1 MMKKKPGGMNMESNQ
16 NLQSVLEQL
25 EQSSRKQVRYARIQC
40 FFTIAAAVF
49 CLILLITVSSVIP
62 RVTEIAGQVNTLA
75 LQAETVLTNL
85 ESVTA
90 QLAQA
95 DLAGMVANVDA
106 LAVSSQAGM
115 EQALEKISAIDIE
128 ALNEAIQ
135 KLSDV
140 VTPLA
145 NLMKRWG

>member
-1 MMKKKPGGMNMESNQ
+1 MESNQ

-106 LAVSSQAGM
+106 LAVSSQTGSRA
-115 EQALEKISAIDIE
+115 
-128 ALNEAIQ
+128 
-135 KLSDV
+135 
-140 VTPLA
+140 
-145 NLMKRWG
+145 